1 MLSLGTVL
9 NNRYRVDRMLE
20 IGALEAQYVGWDL
33 EANTPVTIK
42 ELMPQ
47 PDLENETLQALQATF
62 EQDAAALAQLHHPG
76 VAGVLGY
83 FCAPT
88 QGGSGDAPD
97 LNAYLIQP
105 ALAGQSLAELLKQ
118 EGSVAE
124 GRVIAWAIQTLDA
137 LSHIHN
143 RGVRHRDINPDN
155 ILIMPDD
162 RAVLTNFEILALWD
176 PSDPRTWTAKR
187 VMGTPEYAP
196 PERWGMRHTK
206 VDPRSDI
213 YSLGATLY
221 HALTGEQPLTAGE
234 RTSNP
239 YRFLQV
245 KALSPRVSDR
255 TKNVILK
262 AMELPQDRRFQSAAE
277 MAEALRDDSGTV
289 TPTKQAPLPAIFLP
303 QPQHRQQ
310 AGLSPLA
317 WLSSVLVILAAG
329 LVGMQ
334 LSSTW
339 GSDRSV
345 QPMAVTAGARTTV
358 QATPAVDGVT
368 AAEIIAVTTPDP
380 AAASEPQ
387 PISAT
392 GTPVATAAAA
402 ASPTTVF
409 DTLAPTAPSDWER
422 LVTDTFDDNSNQ
434 WLISEYEDDW
444 GSASR
449 QVTGGTY
456 RWVINADQAVGRW
469 CTPELDGEDGV
480 VSDFYVSI
488 DAQRLSGPDTAAY
501 GLILRLTEGRYYLF
515 SVRDDGYYQFS
526 LWLGHAWQ
534 PVIDWTQTTLLVSGE
549 TNRLT
554 VIAEEDRFEFYINDE
569 FADKAEDDQLPEGE
583 IGLSISTAATDGDA
597 VFIFD
602 NYELWRP

>member
-1 MLSLGTVL
+1 MLSLGTIL

-47 PDLENETLQALQATF
+47 PDLEAETLQMLQATF
-62 EQDAAALAQLHHPG
+62 ERDAAALAELQHPG
-76 VAGVLGY
+76 IAGVLDF
-83 FCAPT
+83 FCAPEP
-88 QGGSGDAPD
+88 GGSGDSPG

-105 ALAGQSLAELLKQ
+105 APAGRSLAEILKQ

-124 GRVIAWAIQTLDA
+124 SRVVAWATQILDA
-137 LSHIHN
+137 LSSAHTC
-143 RGVRHRDINPDN
+143 GVRHRDINPDN
-155 ILIMPDD
+155 ILITPDD
-162 RAVLTNFEILALWD
+162 RAVLANFEILALWD

-245 KALSPRVSDR
+245 KALSPRVSAR
-255 TKNVILK
+255 TKRVILK

-277 MAEALRDDSGTV
+277 MADALQDDSGTV
-289 TPTKQAPLPAIFLP
+289 TPTAQVPPPAIFLP
-303 QPQHRQQ
+303 RPERRRR
-310 AGLSPLA
+310 ARLSPLA
-317 WLSSVLVILAAG
+317 WLGSALVILVAGVAG
-329 LVGMQ
+329 LQ
-334 LSSTW
+334 LNSVRS
-339 GSDRSV
+339 SDRSV
-345 QPMAVTAGARTTV
+345 QPPAGIAVTVT
-358 QATPAVDGVT
+358 ATPAIVGIT
-368 AAEIIAVTTPDP
+368 AAEIITTPDP
-380 AAASEPQ
+380 AAASQ
-387 PISAT
+387 PAAVT
-392 GTPVATAAAA
+392 GTPAA
-402 ASPTTVF
+402 ASAATPGPTTVF
-409 DTLAPTAPSDWER
+409 DTLAPTAPSSWEQ
-422 LVTDTFDDNSNQ
+422 LVADVFDDNSSQ
-434 WLISEYEDDW
+434 WLISEHEDDW
-444 GSASR
+444 GSVSR
-449 QVTGGTY
+449 QITGGTY

-469 CTPELDGEDGV
+469 CTPELNGEDSAV
-480 VSDFYVSI
+480 RDFYVSV
-488 DAQRLSGPDTAAY
+488 DAQRLSGPETAAY
-501 GLILRLTEGRYYLF
+501 GLILRLTEGSYYLF

-526 LWLGHAWQ
+526 LWYGYAWQ
-534 PVIDWTQTTLLVSGE
+534 PVIDWTQTTLLTSGE
-549 TNRLT
+549 ANHLT
-554 VIAEEDRFEFYINDE
+554 VIAEGDRFEFYINDE
-569 FADKAEDDQLPEGE
+569 FADKAEDDQLREGE
-583 IGLSISTAATDGDA
+583 IGLSVSTAATDGDA